1 MVIILL
7 IVIAFLRIY
16 VLLSLVC
23 NVKVG
28 QPEPEQPKESVFD
41 FPKNGKN
48 SKVEW
53 KVASTVFL
61 YIGFVHTVIFR
72 ELK

>member
-1 MVIILL
+1 MYCYRLFAML
-7 IVIAFLRIY
+7 K
-16 VLLSLVC
+16 LVR
-23 NVKVG
+23 
-28 QPEPEQPKESVFD
+28 PEPEQPKESVFD
-41 FPKNGKN
+41 FPKNGNN

-53 KVASTVFL
+53 RVASTVFL